1 MHRFLTSWFSGLH
14 LVLFKVHYFC
24 DLNSWIA
31 WRIESTKNR
40 YITNHNYY
48 LNCTS
53 GWFELI
59 NVWRYQR
66 GYQKA
71 INRKKDRQ
79 YNGKNKTVPKSNRKI
94 AQWSKIVTLN
104 TNTWSL
110 TFLTWY
116 NHFNI
121 KSGGVKLVL

>member
-14 LVLFKVHYFC
+14 LILFKVHYVC
-24 DLNSWIA
+24 DKFLDCMTN
-31 WRIESTKNR
+31 RIHENR

-116 NHFNI
+116 NHFNV